1 MWDESGEEAEYTGWA
16 PGQPNPDYALPL
28 DCVYKS
34 NLQEDEDG
42 EARLGWWQ
50 TDCPRVS
57 AWDKTPILALC
68 EADAM

>member
-34 NLQEDEDG
+34 NSPEH
-42 EARLGWWQ
+42 LGWWQ

-57 AWDKTPILALC
+57 AWGVPILALC
-68 EADAM
+68 EADIL